1 MKKSL
6 LLFLTALV
14 PLTTGCRSLFTSGSN
29 SVQSPWK
36 DFAEAKVALDQ
47 IMPGQTT
54 TNKLKCQGFDP
65 FSSPNVKIL
74 TYLDVISRFL
84 PNNSIQKADLPE
96 SVRGCLEAKNDCQA
110 YELDLTVTQSKRYGN
125 LFLDIFGFNR
135 KTRET
140 GWNFK
145 ALIVLN
151 RGTVVYKLWSGEP
164 HLERYEKKKK
174 PLGPLQ
180 ELDVVFRPPMP
191 SL

>member
-1 MKKSL
+1 MKTSL
-6 LLFLTALV
+6 LLALVALV
-14 PLTTGCRSLFTSGSN
+14 PLITGCRSLFSSDSN
-29 SVQSPWK
+29 TVQSPWK
-36 DFAEAKVALDQ
+36 DFAEAKAAFDQ
-47 IMPGQTT
+47 ITPGQSTT
-54 TNKLKCQGFDP
+54 DELECLGFDP
-65 FSSPNVKIL
+65 FSNANVKIL
-74 TYLDVISRFL
+74 TYLEVMSRFL

-96 SVRGCLEAKNDCQA
+96 PVRACLEAKDKCQA
-110 YELDLTVTQSKRYGN
+110 YELDLTVTRSKRYGN
-125 LFLDIFGFNR
+125 LFLDIFAFNR

-164 HLERYEKKKK
+164 NLERYETKKK

-180 ELDVVFRPPMP
+180 ELEGVVHPPSP

>member
-1 MKKSL
+1 LKAKAGKMKKCL
-6 LLFLTALV
+6 LLILTALV
-14 PLTTGCRSLFTSGSN
+14 PLTTGCRSLFASGSN

-36 DFAEAKVALDQ
+36 DFAEAKTAFDQ

-54 TNKLKCQGFDP
+54 TNELECQGFDP
-65 FSSPNVKIL
+65 FSGPNVRIL
-74 TYLDVISRFL
+74 TYLNVISRFL

-96 SVRGCLEAKNDCQA
+96 SVRDCLEAKNDCQA

-125 LFLDIFGFNR
+125 LFLDIFGFLR

-164 HLERYEKKKK
+164 HLELLREEKETA
-174 PLGPLQ
+174 GT
-180 ELDVVFRPPMP
+180 VARTR
-191 SL
+191 